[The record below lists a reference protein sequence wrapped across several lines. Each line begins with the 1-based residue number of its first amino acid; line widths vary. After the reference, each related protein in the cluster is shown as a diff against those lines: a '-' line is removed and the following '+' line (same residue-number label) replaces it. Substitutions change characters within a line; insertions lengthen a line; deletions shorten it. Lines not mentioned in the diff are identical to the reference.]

1 MVSKTD
7 EFSIDKF
14 SDDELIEEIK
24 YRYLEHN
31 FNNDLDDYDNQDL
44 IDRLILRGYYV
55 CKGGTKRSINTL
67 YSTYLTTNDAFFQK
81 ALKKFFEDELDVFV

>member
-1 MVSKTD
+1 MVSKTV
-7 EFSIDKF
+7 EFSIDEF
-14 SDDELIEEIK
+14 SDNELIEEIK

-31 FNNDLDDYDNQDL
+31 FNNGLDDYDNQDL

-55 CKGGTKRSINTL
+55 CEEGTKRSINTL
-67 YSTYLTTNDAFFQK
+67 YSTYLTTNDVFFQK